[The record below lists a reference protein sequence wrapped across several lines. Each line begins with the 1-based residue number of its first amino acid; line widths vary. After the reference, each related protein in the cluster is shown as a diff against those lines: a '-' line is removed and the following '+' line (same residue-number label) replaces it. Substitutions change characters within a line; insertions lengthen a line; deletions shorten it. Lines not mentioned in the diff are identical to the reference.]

1 MKTQE
6 ARSGDPAIRR
16 SGDPAIRRSGDPAIR
31 RSGDPAIRRS
41 GDPAIR
47 RSGDPAIRRS
57 GDYSEGSP
65 LSLCQARNR
74 QAGRPAPGHGGN
86 RRPDPVE
93 SGVRAAG
100 RIHGAQHRPQPL
112 HHRATAVQDA
122 VHGHLLTCREALS
135 TPAPVSHRL
144 LVDNRNA
151 DAAER
156 ASCPPASYRARYRAL
171 YAPVRAE
178 LSRRISIT
186 CRLPVGG
193 GLPGA
198 VIRLAGTAFAKLA
211 LKVLRALDQPYLDLQ
226 ARDEGWAEPTGNG
239 PSTGTDACLY
249 HLHGRNRCFA

>member
-1 MKTQE
+1 MKTHQ

-47 RSGDPAIRRS
+47 RSGDPAIRHYTK
-57 GDYSEGSP
+57 GNP
-65 LSLCQARNR
+65 LSPCQARNR
-74 QAGRPAPGHGGN
+74 QTGRPAPGHGGY
-86 RRPDPVE
+86 RRVDPVE

-100 RIHGAQHRPQPL
+100 RIRGAQHRPQPL

-122 VHGHLLTCREALS
+122 VHGHLLNCREALS

-156 ASCPPASYRARYRAL
+156 ASRPPASYRARYR
-171 YAPVRAE
+171 PRTPP
-178 LSRRISIT
+178 S
-186 CRLPVGG
+186 
-193 GLPGA
+193 
-198 VIRLAGTAFAKLA
+198 
-211 LKVLRALDQPYLDLQ
+211 
-226 ARDEGWAEPTGNG
+226 ARNG
-239 PSTGTDACLY
+239 PG
-249 HLHGRNRCFA
+249 GPRNRAAYPSSSTCPGPSSAWPAPPSRSSR

>member
-6 ARSGDPAIRR
+6 ARSGDPARLRRGSGDPAILRR
-16 SGDPAIRRSGDPAIR
+16 SGDPWRCRKRDPAIR

-57 GDYSEGSP
+57 GDYTEGSP
-65 LSLCQARNR
+65 LSPCQARNR

-86 RRPDPVE
+86 RRADPVQ

-100 RIHGAQHRPQPL
+100 RIRGAQHRPQPL

-135 TPAPVSHRL
+135 TPPVSHRL

-156 ASCPPASYRARYRAL
+156 ASSPPASYRARYRAL
-171 YAPVRAE
+171 HAPVRAE
-178 LSRRISIT
+178 LPRRTSIT
-186 CRLPVGG
+186 C
-193 GLPGA
+193 
-198 VIRLAGTAFAKLA
+198 RLAGTAFAKLA
-211 LKVLRALDQPYLDLQ
+211 LKVLRALDQPFLDLQ
-226 ARDEGWAEPTGNG
+226 DEGWAEPTGNG
-239 PSTGTDACLY
+239 PSPRTDACLY